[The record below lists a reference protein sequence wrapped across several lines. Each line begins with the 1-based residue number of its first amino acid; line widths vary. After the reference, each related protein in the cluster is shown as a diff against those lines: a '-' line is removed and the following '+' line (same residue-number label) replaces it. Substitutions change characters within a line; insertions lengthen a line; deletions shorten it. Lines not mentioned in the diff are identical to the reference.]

1 MPVPAQVGCSARNNH
16 NMADSGFDPRIT
28 AGADVCLASLI
39 GLDGVHGWIVEHHPK
54 NPHATTASVST
65 TNTTTS
71 TMSVVDRF

>member
-1 MPVPAQVGCSARNNH
+1 LVGLN
-16 NMADSGFDPRIT
+16 
-28 AGADVCLASLI
+28 
-39 GLDGVHGWIVEHHPK
+39 GVHGRIVEHHPK

>member
-1 MPVPAQVGCSARNNH
+1 MPVPAQVRGYARNNH
-16 NMADSGFDPRIT
+16 AVAASRFDPRFT
-28 AGADVCLASLI
+28 AGADVRLASLV
-39 GLDGVHGWIVEHHPK
+39 GLNGVDGHIVEHHPK